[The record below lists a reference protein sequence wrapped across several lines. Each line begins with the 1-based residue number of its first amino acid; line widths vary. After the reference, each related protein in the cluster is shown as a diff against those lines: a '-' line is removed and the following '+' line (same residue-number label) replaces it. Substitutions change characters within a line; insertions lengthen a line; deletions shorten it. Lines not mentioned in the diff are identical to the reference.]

1 MRCLRWVGLLVLLA
15 VFMLTIGCSPAKEPE
30 KKPTVAL
37 RTASSEVSV
46 GEIFTVDV
54 VVKQVKELA
63 SIGVKVKYPVEKL
76 EVTELDRDDSW
87 LSSNGGTVQQMEF
100 SNNTEHGYV
109 KIVLGI
115 FPANKYVG
123 DESQTEHRIASIKF
137 KAISVGNAALDL
149 SIDNNEDS
157 DLGIFDSHA
166 NLVSDVVDEDLT
178 VNIR

>member
-1 MRCLRWVGLLVLLA
+1 
-15 VFMLTIGCSPAKEPE
+15 
-30 KKPTVAL
+30 
-37 RTASSEVSV
+37 
-46 GEIFTVDV
+46 
-54 VVKQVKELA
+54 
-63 SIGVKVKYPVEKL
+63 
-76 EVTELDRDDSW
+76 
-87 LSSNGGTVQQMEF
+87 MEF
-100 SNNTEHGYV
+100 SNNSEQGYI

-115 FPANKYVG
+115 FPASIYVG

-137 KAISVGNAALDL
+137 KAISVGDAALDL